1 MLHIG
6 KSYIVREN
14 GTSRLCA
21 DLTIGDR
28 RTTLW
33 FSVDSAQE
41 EYLAPGR
48 ADPFVMAALPAAMR
62 GKHEITCEDPMS
74 ERLHHQL
81 VNGLIPTLA
90 FAGGL
95 YHLIKITAPLTAKQV
110 PNQGAVGTGFSG
122 GVDSLYTV
130 MKHGA
135 DSEYPLTHIAIFCHN
150 ILHKRSN
157 FVKEFRSS
165 RARKAGPLPGCF

>member
-6 KSYIVREN
+6 KSYIIRE
-14 GTSRLCA
+14 GRVSRLCA

-33 FSVDSAQE
+33 FGVDSAQE
-41 EYLAPGR
+41 EWLALGR
-48 ADPFVMAALPAAMR
+48 ADAFVMALLPSAMR
-62 GKHEITCEDPMS
+62 GGHEIVCEDPMS

-81 VNGLIPTLA
+81 IDGLIPALS
-90 FAGGL
+90 FAGEP
-95 YHLIKITAPLTAKQV
+95 YRLIKIVAPLTTEQV

-122 GVDSLYTV
+122 GVDSLYTI

-135 DSEYPLTHIAIFCHN
+135 DSEFPLTYIAIFQ
-150 ILHKRSN
+150 
-157 FVKEFRSS
+157 S
-165 RARKAGPLPGCF
+165 RAV